1 MAVNRKMTRGDVMKA
16 AIIAAASKTPVYGD
30 FIEPV
35 VRAGEKSGEAC
46 AGMPETR
53 YGANSHRPVD

>member
-1 MAVNRKMTRGDVMKA
+1 MTRGDVMKA